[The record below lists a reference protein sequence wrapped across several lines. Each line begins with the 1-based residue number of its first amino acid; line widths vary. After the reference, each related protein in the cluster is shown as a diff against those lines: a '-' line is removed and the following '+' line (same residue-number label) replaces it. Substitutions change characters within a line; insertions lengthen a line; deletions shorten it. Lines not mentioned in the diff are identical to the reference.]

1 MAPGVRFI
9 DFEIVATGV
18 FFFEC
23 ALRSLTCCLDQAT
36 RLVVLFVFLRLTSFL
51 FERVCIGKCLLQ
63 NKYLIVDQ

>member
-9 DFEIVATGV
+9 DFEIVAMGV

-36 RLVVLFVFLRLTSFL
+36 RLLFLLTAMDL
-51 FERVCIGKCLLQ
+51 VP
-63 NKYLIVDQ
+63 V

>member
-23 ALRSLTCCLDQAT
+23 VLRSLTCCLDQAA
-36 RLVVLFVFLRLTSFL
+36 RLVFLLVFLRATAMDL
-51 FERVCIGKCLLQ
+51 FPV
-63 NKYLIVDQ
+63 